1 MGVVSSNF
9 KATVTFGGVVSN
21 SFKSS
26 SKTLT
31 EGITDAEMAVARL
44 TKKQEV
50 LAQKIK
56 KGTLAGKDVSRLKR
70 EYTELGKSI
79 EEANRD
85 AEQLNRT
92 LRIRQVLTAPLR
104 GAAGIGKAGLGAA
117 MSGAGPLFG
126 VATGLV
132 GGALAINAT
141 TAEQAGVAKGYGVSL
156 NKFKAWDAVGKQI
169 GMNGEAFGDLA
180 EELSNK
186 IGEFKALGEQSS
198 VSDAF
203 TGLGITSSSLTGKT
217 NEEQMALILNR
228 ALEVKDEQVARSMID
243 MVMGGEGNKILAYMK
258 MSGKTY
264 EELMSAQEKYI
275 LTTKKGEEGAV
286 RGQMAMSSMWTALS
300 SAAQEVIG
308 TLAGDL
314 APSITK
320 YADEF
325 SSWFRTGG
333 KDILV
338 EGISGFATS
347 ISDFW
352 ESQLKPVLSALW
364 RGLQV
369 LADFIGEYFADYET
383 KFEKANNLTEVG
395 RAAVEEGE
403 RLAEKQ
409 GINWLDTDE
418 FVQNFAKK
426 ETARWQAAQITK
438 QSAQQTGMGTAYENY
453 DLNGQER
460 TQNAADSALLN
471 ILNDANASKN
481 AERGMPTLQ
490 QFPFNITVQAA
501 SGDDAMTIGKKVGE
515 AAINVFKLSL
525 GDSGIMTPPTLGG

>member
-44 TKKQEV
+44 TKKQEA
-50 LAQKIK
+50 LAQQIK

-70 EYTELGKSI
+70 QYTELGKSI

-85 AEQLNRT
+85 AERLNRT
-92 LRIRQVLTAPLR
+92 LRLRQVWAAPLR
-104 GAAGIGKAGLGAA
+104 GAAGIGRAGLGAA
-117 MSGAGPLFG
+117 MSGAVPLLG
-126 VATGLV
+126 AATGLV
-132 GGALAINAT
+132 GGAMAINAT
-141 TAEQAGVAKGYGVSL
+141 TAEQAGMAKGYGVSL

-169 GMNGEAFGDLA
+169 GMSGEAFGDLA

-186 IGEFKALGEQSS
+186 IGEYKTLGEMSA

-203 TGLGITSSSLTGKT
+203 KGLGIAESELTGKT
-217 NEEQMALILNR
+217 NEEQMAFILNR
-228 ALEVKDEQVARSMID
+228 AMQVKDEQVARSMVD
-243 MVMGGEGNKILAYMK
+243 MIMGGEGNKILAFMK

-275 LTTKKGEEGAV
+275 LTTKEGEEGAV

-308 TLAGDL
+308 TLAGEL

-325 SSWFRTGG
+325 SSWFAMGG
-333 KDILV
+333 KETLIK
-338 EGISGFATS
+338 GITGFATS

-352 ESQLKPVLSALW
+352 TNQLSPVLTSLW
-364 RGLQV
+364 RGLKV
-369 LADFIGEYFADYET
+369 LADFIDKNFADYET
-383 KFEKANNLTEVG
+383 EFARTSDEGIIRQLANEEWDRLNPNASMFDFEAMREKKAHEDEQMA
-395 RAAVEEGE
+395 R
-403 RLAEKQ
+403 KQ
-409 GINWLDTDE
+409 RELDPLYISE
-418 FVQNFAKK
+418 LQKA
-426 ETARWQAAQITK
+426 
-438 QSAQQTGMGTAYENY
+438 
-453 DLNGQER
+453 QER
-460 TQNAADSALLN
+460 PLSID
-471 ILNDANASKN
+471 
-481 AERGMPTLQ
+481 ERFREVAGATPTLPQGGTPGITSLQ
-490 QFPFNITVQAA
+490 QFPINVTVQAA
-501 SGDDAMTIGKKVGE
+501 SGDDAMTIGKKAAE
-515 AAINVFKLSL
+515 AAIGVFRLNL
-525 GDSGIMTPPTLGG
+525 DDSGIMTPATLGG

>member
-70 EYTELGKSI
+70 EYTELGRSI

-92 LRIRQVLTAPLR
+92 LRIRQALTAPLR

-243 MVMGGEGNKILAYMK
+243 MVLGGEGNKILAYMK

-286 RGQMAMSSMWTALS
+286 SGQMAMSSMWTALS

-325 SSWFRTGG
+325 SAWFSTGG
-333 KDILV
+333 KEILV
-338 EGISGFATS
+338 NGITSFAIS

-352 ESQLKPVLSALW
+352 TNQLSPVLSALW

-369 LADFIGEYFADYET
+369 LAEFINKNFADYET
-383 KFEKANNLTEVG
+383 EFTRTSDMGIIRQLANEEWDRLNPNASMFDRKAMREKKAHEDEQVA
-395 RAAVEEGE
+395 R
-403 RLAEKQ
+403 KQ
-409 GINWLDTDE
+409 RELDPIYINEL
-418 FVQNFAKK
+418 QKA
-426 ETARWQAAQITK
+426 
-438 QSAQQTGMGTAYENY
+438 
-453 DLNGQER
+453 QER
-460 TQNAADSALLN
+460 PLSIDERFRAVTTFETPVLPKGGAL
-471 ILNDANASKN
+471 
-481 AERGMPTLQ
+481 GVTPLQ
-490 QFPFNITVQAA
+490 QFPISVTVQAA
-501 SGDDAMTIGKKVGE
+501 SGDDAMTIGKNVGE